1 MAGNKVQVKID
12 TKEAIEELSQ
22 LIKLLKEADA
32 LIDSIAS
39 KGVKGLIGH
48 QDNHQ

>member
-1 MAGNKVQVKID
+1 MAGLLVKVTIN
-12 TKEAIEELSQ
+12 TKEATEELSQ

-39 KGVKGLIGH
+39 KGIKSLIGH
-48 QDNHQ
+48 QDKDQ